1 MTKVKSILGWSSFA
15 VVLLVYSAS
24 SKAEDHDAVVA
35 EIRSILD
42 PLVDEQMLPG
52 YYLGVFDEKSSLFEV
67 SMGSTREAG
76 ELRPSGDVLYAIMSM
91 TKPIVSFAALRLIDE
106 KRLQLDDPVAKYI
119 PELGSLTVVD
129 EGDLDKVQE
138 ELVRPI
144 TIRDLLRHTSG
155 LTYSEDVVGRE
166 EVAKLYAELGIF
178 PLDEPEESG
187 LPTLSDHI
195 TALAQLPLVAQ
206 PGQQFIYSVS
216 IDVLGRILEIVERKS
231 LDLVLREW
239 VLDPLGMDSTYF
251 VVPPDQE
258 ARLAQMYRPRLATYP
273 IPGVYKRYQPYDVG
287 GGRVNFGLKSDRLLS
302 GGAGLISSANDYA
315 KFLQMLMAGGV
326 WKGERL
332 LSAET
337 AESLF
342 EHQLPDHLGSN
353 ALVYNF
359 GPSSKG
365 SGFSF
370 GLGIQTKGTGNPSLA
385 EDHDYYVWYGAANTG
400 FWIDRANGLIGVFM
414 AQHIPSQYQMVP
426 DLVGIVRKIK
436 S

>member
-1 MTKVKSILGWSSFA
+1 MIKVKSIVSYSALIAALLVFSESGKAESHEA
-15 VVLLVYSAS
+15 VVS
-24 SKAEDHDAVVA
+24 
-35 EIRSILD
+35 EIRSVLD

-52 YYLGVFDEKSSLFEV
+52 YYLGVFDAERSLFEV
-67 SMGSTREAG
+67 ALGSTREDNS
-76 ELRPSGDVLYAIMSM
+76 LPPSGDVLYAIMSM
-91 TKPIVSFAALRLIDE
+91 TKPIVSFAVLRLIDE
-106 KRLQLDDPVAKYI
+106 GRLQLDDPVSKYI
-119 PELGSLTVVD
+119 PEFASLTVVD
-129 EGDLDKVQE
+129 EGDLDEVQE
-138 ELVRPI
+138 ELERPI

-178 PLDEPEESG
+178 PLDEPEDST

-195 TALAQLPLVAQ
+195 AALTQLPLVAQ

-216 IDVLGRILEIVERKS
+216 IDVLGRVLELVERKS
-231 LDLVLREW
+231 LDQVLQEW
-239 VLDPLGMDSTYF
+239 VLAPLGMESTYF

-258 ARLAQMYRPRLATYP
+258 TRLAQMYRPRLATYP
-273 IPGVYKRYQPYDVG
+273 IPGVYKRYQPYEVG

-302 GGAGLISSANDYA
+302 GGAGLISSANDYV
-315 KFLQMLMAGGV
+315 KFLQMIMAGGV
-326 WKGERL
+326 WEGKRL

-337 AESLF
+337 TESLF

-370 GLGIQTKGTGNPSLA
+370 GLGIQTKGTGNPRLIA
-385 EDHDYYVWYGAANTG
+385 DHDYYVWYGAANTG
-400 FWIDRANGLIGVFM
+400 FWIDRENELIGVFM

-426 DLVGIVRKIK
+426 DLVSIVRKIK
-436 S
+436 P